1 MPPFAD
7 PERSVVTLTFADG
20 PAVAPEAAEPAP
32 ALPCVGSFSLDAPVV
47 FAEILAAD
55 QPEMGA
61 GIRLLSPAPSP
72 QH

>member
-7 PERSVVTLTFADG
+7 PERSDVIFTFDVPG
-20 PAVAPEAAEPAP
+20 V
-32 ALPCVGSFSLDAPVV
+32 APVV

-61 GIRLLSPAPSP
+61 VIRLLSPAPSP
-72 QH
+72 RR